1 MFLIKCSVQIHCSIK
16 ILIWLTIFW
25 SNKCYFHCV
34 QYIQYVSNSQAVYM
48 MMWEKT
54 LQYYGYV
61 SLLHHVSSLWPAQ
74 IRNVGIKIISDCFPV
89 VNMTVNMRLLMSN
102 FLLRNS
108 IYDNSE
114 SIWRQ
119 PLTIHCF
126 ASGTRFYI
134 EYQVYSKI
142 CKILKLVMIQK

>member
-1 MFLIKCSVQIHCSIK
+1 
-16 ILIWLTIFW
+16 
-25 SNKCYFHCV
+25 
-34 QYIQYVSNSQAVYM
+34 
-48 MMWEKT
+48 MWEKT

-74 IRNVGIKIISDCFPV
+74 IRNMGIKIISDCFPV

-114 SIWRQ
+114 SI
-119 PLTIHCF
+119 
-126 ASGTRFYI
+126 
-134 EYQVYSKI
+134 
-142 CKILKLVMIQK
+142 